1 MLLKTKLLLAQIP
14 LALALLAL
22 GAVAIATI
30 GQLGSSSE
38 RILQD
43 NYRSVLA
50 AQRMKEAIERMDS
63 AALFI
68 ALGRREEGKQLAL
81 RNRKVFEEE
90 LAVQIKNITEK
101 GEQEASEALSAR
113 WQNYLASYESFVQE
127 TAIEVLRDRFFTD
140 LFPKFLAVKAGADHI
155 LTLNQD
161 AMVRKSDEV
170 RRFSRRLESLI
181 TFTALLA
188 ALAGIIASIV
198 LTTRIIRPLSVLPKP
213 PAGSR
218 KVTWRCEPG

>member
-1 MLLKTKLLLAQIP
+1 MLLKTKLLLAQLP
-14 LALALLAL
+14 LALALLVL
-22 GAVAIATI
+22 GAVAVATI

-63 AALFI
+63 AALFM

-127 TAIEVLRDRFFTD
+127 TAVEVSRDR
-140 LFPKFLAVKAGADHI
+140 LFH
-155 LTLNQD
+155 
-161 AMVRKSDEV
+161 R
-170 RRFSRRLESLI
+170 SL
-181 TFTALLA
+181 
-188 ALAGIIASIV
+188 
-198 LTTRIIRPLSVLPKP
+198 P
-213 PAGSR
+213 
-218 KVTWRCEPG
+218 